1 MRFEFL
7 IAGPCAAESERQLMD
22 TAAQLR
28 DEVCAHGWKLAYFR
42 AGAWKPRSKPDS
54 FEGMGERA
62 LPWLA
67 EVQQQYGFAVCTEV
81 MTPQQVELCL
91 KHDIRALWVG
101 ARTCVNPAS
110 VQLIADAV
118 KGEPVTIM
126 VKNPMIPDLRLWAG
140 NVERFLNAGV
150 PQVIAV
156 HRGFADSN
164 ENIYRNAPRW
174 EIPIDLKVQFPNLSI
189 LCDPSHICGHTRWI
203 PQIAQLSLAY
213 GFDGL
218 MMECHIHPEQALSDS
233 EQQLTPKQWAEIIAS
248 LSFKTNV
255 PNHELIKQRALLE
268 NVDTQLSELLAKRFQ
283 IVDEIARIKRDN
295 NLPVVQPQQWQ
306 KVCKRYLKPDQDPQ
320 FQDFIEQFLKI
331 LHFNSIKRQQQ
342 S

>member
-126 VKNPMIPDLRLWAG
+126 VKNPMIPDLKLWAG

-150 PQVIAV
+150 PQVIAI

-164 ENIYRNAPRW
+164 ENIYRTDPRGAS
-174 EIPIDLKVQFPNLSI
+174 PTRPPQ
-189 LCDPSHICGHTRWI
+189 PS
-203 PQIAQLSLAY
+203 P
-213 GFDGL
+213 
-218 MMECHIHPEQALSDS
+218 
-233 EQQLTPKQWAEIIAS
+233 LTPPQREHPSQRTPMGDPHRPESAIPRSAHS
-248 LSFKTNV
+248 LRPFAHLRTHPLDSANRTTV
-255 PNHELIKQRALLE
+255 
-268 NVDTQLSELLAKRFQ
+268 
-283 IVDEIARIKRDN
+283 ARLRI
-295 NLPVVQPQQWQ
+295 
-306 KVCKRYLKPDQDPQ
+306 
-320 FQDFIEQFLKI
+320 
-331 LHFNSIKRQQQ
+331 
-342 S
+342 